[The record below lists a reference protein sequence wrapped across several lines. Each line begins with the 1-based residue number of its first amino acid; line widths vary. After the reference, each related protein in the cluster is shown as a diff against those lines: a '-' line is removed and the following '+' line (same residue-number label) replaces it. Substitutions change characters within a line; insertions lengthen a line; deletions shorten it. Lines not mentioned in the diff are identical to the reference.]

1 MNISFGNFWL
11 LGKAVVNV
19 DYEGRGLRRD
29 QRKVRQYIGYS
40 LTTFSISSR
49 RSLILK
55 DVPTVFSIYTIFQ

>member
-1 MNISFGNFWL
+1 MNISFGNFWR